1 MTTTYEIREL
11 YTRGEN
17 KTLVSAKVRCT
28 VTENE
33 QTAFT
38 EDEVCCQPADFSED
52 HSFVAFEN
60 LTKDLVESWI
70 LRDEWM
76 VFCGTEMEENALAEL
91 VNPTIDTNSLPW

>member
-17 KTLVSAKVRCT
+17 KTIISAKVRCT
-28 VTENE
+28 VTEDG

-38 EDEVCCQPADFSED
+38 EDEVCCQPADFPGD
-52 HSFVAFEN
+52 YSFVAFEN

-70 LRDEWM
+70 LRDAWK
-76 VFCGTEMEENALAEL
+76 VFCGKEMEENALAQIT
-91 VNPTIDTNSLPW
+91 NPTIDTNSLPW